1 MHSEYVTTEF
11 MACRTDINN
20 KVLISLITIIIYPN
34 LGLLSVLF
42 TTLAVVWKLNTN
54 VVDKLDKKDS
64 KSDQ

>member
-1 MHSEYVTTEF
+1 